1 MRLEKVELDKL
12 KEAAYNPRVKLEP
25 GMDEYEKL
33 RKSIETFGDVE
44 PIVWNQ
50 RTGNVVGGHQRLQ
63 VLRDLGKKEATV
75 SIVDM
80 DEAAEKRLNLAL
92 NKARGD
98 WDGRKLEALL
108 QEMEPEALEVSGFG
122 ADEVAIILEDND
134 GIDDWDL
141 PENEDEDWSDDVTLY
156 GASYVVTLRFRDI
169 DDARAWIQ
177 KEGLDV
183 ELKDG
188 SHTTVVR
195 FREGEA

>member
-63 VLRDLGKKEATV
+63 VLRDLGEKEATV
-75 SIVDM
+75 SVVDM

-98 WDGRKLEALL
+98 WDGEKLEALL
-108 QEMEPEALEVSGFG
+108 QEMAPDALEVSGFG
-122 ADEVAIILEDND
+122 ADEVAILLENND
-134 GIDDWDL
+134 GVNDWDGGEGDDDWQ
-141 PENEDEDWSDDVTLY
+141 EGVSLY
-156 GASYVVTLRFRDI
+156 GASFVVTLRFKDI
-169 DDARAWIQ
+169 EEARAWIQ
-177 KEGLDV
+177 KEGLDAALQ
-183 ELKDG
+183 EG
-188 SHTTVVR
+188 SHTTVIR
-195 FREGEA
+195 FGEEA

>member
-33 RKSIETFGDVE
+33 RKSIETFGDAE

-63 VLRDLGKKEATV
+63 VLRDLGKKEAIV
-75 SIVDM
+75 SVVDM

-98 WDGRKLEALL
+98 WDGKKLEALL
-108 QEMEPEALEVSGFG
+108 QEMAPDALEVSGFG
-122 ADEVAIILEDND
+122 ADEVAILLENND
-134 GIDDWDL
+134 GVDDWDG
-141 PENEDEDWSDDVTLY
+141 DEGDDDWQEGVSLY
-156 GASYVVTLRFRDI
+156 GASFVVTLRFKNI
-169 DDARAWIQ
+169 EEARAWIQ
-177 KEGLDV
+177 KEGLDAALQ
-183 ELKDG
+183 EG
-188 SHTTVVR
+188 SHTTVIR
-195 FREGEA
+195 FGEES

>member
-1 MRLEKVELDKL
+1 MRLETVELDKL

-75 SIVDM
+75 SVVDM

-98 WDGRKLEALL
+98 WDGEKLEALL
-108 QEMEPEALEVSGFG
+108 QEMAPDALEVSGFG
-122 ADEVAIILEDND
+122 ADEVAILLENND
-134 GIDDWDL
+134 GVDDWDG
-141 PENEDEDWSDDVTLY
+141 DDGDDDWQEGVNLY
-156 GASYVVTLRFRDI
+156 GASFVVTLRFKGI
-169 DDARAWIQ
+169 EEARAWIQ
-177 KEGLDV
+177 KEGLDAALQ
-183 ELKDG
+183 EG
-188 SHTTVVR
+188 SHTTVIR
-195 FREGEA
+195 FGEEA

>member
-75 SIVDM
+75 SVVDM

-98 WDGRKLEALL
+98 WDGEKLEALL
-108 QEMEPEALEVSGFG
+108 QEMAPDALEVSGFG
-122 ADEVAIILEDND
+122 ADEVAILLENND
-134 GIDDWDL
+134 GVDDWDG
-141 PENEDEDWSDDVTLY
+141 DDGDDDWQEGVNLY
-156 GASYVVTLRFRDI
+156 GASFVVTLRFKGI
-169 DDARAWIQ
+169 EEARAWIQ
-177 KEGLDV
+177 KEGLDAALQ
-183 ELKDG
+183 EG
-188 SHTTVVR
+188 SHTTVIR
-195 FREGEA
+195 FGEEA

>member
-44 PIVWNQ
+44 LIVWNH

-63 VLRDLGKKEATV
+63 VLKDLGYKKATV
-75 SIVDM
+75 SVVEM

-98 WDGRKLEALL
+98 WDGKKLEELL
-108 QEMEPEALEVSGFG
+108 QEMAPDALEVSGFG
-122 ADEVAIILEDND
+122 ADEVAILLENND
-134 GIDDWDL
+134 GVNDWDGDEGDDDWQ
-141 PENEDEDWSDDVTLY
+141 EGVSLY
-156 GASYVVTLRFRDI
+156 GASFVVTLRFKDI
-169 DDARAWIQ
+169 EEARAWIQ
-177 KEGLDV
+177 KEGLDAALQ
-183 ELKDG
+183 EG
-188 SHTTVVR
+188 SHTTVIR
-195 FREGEA
+195 FGEEA

>member
-63 VLRDLGKKEATV
+63 VLRDLGEKEATV
-75 SIVDM
+75 SVVDI
-80 DEAAEKRLNLAL
+80 DEAAEKRLNIAL

-98 WDGRKLEALL
+98 WDREKLEELL
-108 QEMEPEALEVSGFG
+108 QEMNPDALEVSGFG
-122 ADEVAIILEDND
+122 ADEVAILLENND
-134 GIDDWDL
+134 GVDDWDG
-141 PENEDEDWSDDVTLY
+141 DDGDDDWQEGVNLY
-156 GASYVVTLRFRDI
+156 GASFVVTLRFKDI
-169 DDARAWIQ
+169 EEARTWIQ
-177 KEGLDV
+177 KEGLDAALQ
-183 ELKDG
+183 EG
-188 SHTTVVR
+188 SHTTVIR
-195 FREGEA
+195 FGEEA

>member
-63 VLRDLGKKEATV
+63 VLRDLGQKEATV
-75 SIVDM
+75 SVVDM

-98 WDGRKLEALL
+98 WDGEKLEALL
-108 QEMEPEALEVSGFG
+108 QEMAPDALEVSGFG
-122 ADEVAIILEDND
+122 ADEVAILLENND
-134 GIDDWDL
+134 GLDDWDGDDG
-141 PENEDEDWSDDVTLY
+141 NDDWQDDVNFY
-156 GASYVVTLRFRDI
+156 GASFVVTERFRDI
-169 DDARAWIQ
+169 EQARAWIEA
-177 KEGLDV
+177 EGLDATLQ
-183 ELKDG
+183 EG
-188 SHTTVVR
+188 SHTTVIR
-195 FREGEA
+195 FGE

>member
-44 PIVWNQ
+44 PIVWNH

-63 VLRDLGKKEATV
+63 VLKDLGYKKATV
-75 SIVDM
+75 SVVEM

-98 WDGRKLEALL
+98 WDGKKLEELL
-108 QEMEPEALEVSGFG
+108 QEMDPDALEVSGFG
-122 ADEVAIILEDND
+122 ADEVAILLENND
-134 GIDDWDL
+134 GVNDWDGDEGDDDWQ
-141 PENEDEDWSDDVTLY
+141 EGVSLY
-156 GASYVVTLRFRDI
+156 GASFVVTLRFKDI
-169 DDARAWIQ
+169 EEARAWIQ
-177 KEGLDV
+177 KEGLDAALQ
-183 ELKDG
+183 EG
-188 SHTTVVR
+188 SHTTVIR
-195 FREGEA
+195 FGEEA

>member
-44 PIVWNQ
+44 PIVWNR

-63 VLRDLGKKEATV
+63 VLRNLGKKEATV
-75 SIVDM
+75 SVVDM

-98 WDGRKLEALL
+98 WDGKKLEELL
-108 QEMEPEALEVSGFG
+108 QEMAPDALEVSGFG
-122 ADEVAIILEDND
+122 ADEVAILLENND
-134 GIDDWDL
+134 GVNDWDGDEGDDDWQ
-141 PENEDEDWSDDVTLY
+141 EGVSLY
-156 GASYVVTLRFRDI
+156 GASFVVTLRFKAI
-169 DDARAWIQ
+169 GEARTWIQ
-177 KEGLDV
+177 KEGLDAALQ
-183 ELKDG
+183 EG
-188 SHTTVVR
+188 SHTTVIR
-195 FREGEA
+195 FGEEA

>member
-44 PIVWNQ
+44 PIVWNH

-63 VLRDLGKKEATV
+63 VLKDLGYKKATV
-75 SIVDM
+75 SVVEM

-98 WDGRKLEALL
+98 WDGKKLEELL
-108 QEMEPEALEVSGFG
+108 QEIAPDALEVSGFG
-122 ADEVAIILEDND
+122 ADEVAILLENND
-134 GIDDWDL
+134 GVNDWDGDEGDDDWQ
-141 PENEDEDWSDDVTLY
+141 EGVSLY
-156 GASYVVTLRFRDI
+156 GAAFVVTLRFKDI
-169 DDARAWIQ
+169 EEARAWIQ
-177 KEGLDV
+177 KEGLDAALQ
-183 ELKDG
+183 EG
-188 SHTTVVR
+188 SHTTVIR
-195 FREGEA
+195 FGEEA

>member
-75 SIVDM
+75 SVVDM

-98 WDGRKLEALL
+98 WDSEKLEELL
-108 QEMEPEALEVSGFG
+108 QEMAPDALEVSGFG
-122 ADEVAIILEDND
+122 ADEVAILLENND
-134 GIDDWDL
+134 GVNDWDGDEGDDDWQ
-141 PENEDEDWSDDVTLY
+141 EGVSLY
-156 GASYVVTLRFRDI
+156 GASFVVTLRFKGI
-169 DDARAWIQ
+169 EEARAWIQ
-177 KEGLDV
+177 KEGLDAALQ
-183 ELKDG
+183 EG
-188 SHTTVVR
+188 SHTTVIR
-195 FREGEA
+195 FGEEA

>member
-1 MRLEKVELDKL
+1 MRLETVELDKL

-75 SIVDM
+75 SVVDM
-80 DEAAEKRLNLAL
+80 DEAAEKRLNIAL

-98 WDGRKLEALL
+98 WDGEKLEELL
-108 QEMEPEALEVSGFG
+108 QEMDPDALEVSGFG
-122 ADEVAIILEDND
+122 ADEVAILLENND
-134 GIDDWDL
+134 GVDDWDG
-141 PENEDEDWSDDVTLY
+141 DEGDDDWQEGVNFY
-156 GASYVVTLRFRDI
+156 GASFVVTMRFGDI
-169 DDARAWIQ
+169 EEARAWIQ
-177 KEGLDV
+177 KEGLDATLQ
-183 ELKDG
+183 EG
-188 SHTTVVR
+188 SHTTVIR
-195 FREGEA
+195 FGEEA

>member
-12 KEAAYNPRVKLEP
+12 KEAAYNPRVKLES

-75 SIVDM
+75 SVVDM

-98 WDGRKLEALL
+98 WDSEKLEALL
-108 QEMEPEALEVSGFG
+108 QEMDPDALEVSGFG
-122 ADEVAIILEDND
+122 ADEVAILLENND
-134 GIDDWDL
+134 GVDDWDG
-141 PENEDEDWSDDVTLY
+141 DEGDDDWQEGVSLY
-156 GASYVVTLRFRDI
+156 GASFVVTLRFKGI
-169 DDARAWIQ
+169 EEARAWIQ
-177 KEGLDV
+177 KEGLDAALQ
-183 ELKDG
+183 EG
-188 SHTTVVR
+188 SHTTVIR
-195 FREGEA
+195 FGEES

>member
-75 SIVDM
+75 SVVDM

-92 NKARGD
+92 NKARGN
-98 WDGRKLEALL
+98 WDGEKLEELL
-108 QEMEPEALEVSGFG
+108 QEMAPDALEVSGFG
-122 ADEVAIILEDND
+122 ADEVAILLENND
-134 GIDDWDL
+134 GVDDWDG
-141 PENEDEDWSDDVTLY
+141 DDGDDDWQEGVNLY
-156 GASYVVTLRFRDI
+156 GASFVVTLRFKDI
-169 DDARAWIQ
+169 EEARTWIQ
-177 KEGLDV
+177 KEGLDAALQ
-183 ELKDG
+183 EG
-188 SHTTVVR
+188 SHTTVIR
-195 FREGEA
+195 FGEEA

>member
-75 SIVDM
+75 SVVDM
-80 DEAAEKRLNLAL
+80 DEAAEKRLNIAL

-98 WDGRKLEALL
+98 WDGEKLEELL
-108 QEMEPEALEVSGFG
+108 QEMDPDALEVSGFG
-122 ADEVAIILEDND
+122 ADEVAILLENND
-134 GIDDWDL
+134 GVDDWDG
-141 PENEDEDWSDDVTLY
+141 DEGDDDWQEGVNFY
-156 GASYVVTLRFRDI
+156 GASFVVTMRFGDI
-169 DDARAWIQ
+169 EEARAWIQ
-177 KEGLDV
+177 KEGLDATLQ
-183 ELKDG
+183 EG
-188 SHTTVVR
+188 SHTTVIR
-195 FREGEA
+195 FGEEA

>member
-63 VLRDLGKKEATV
+63 VLRNLGKKEATV
-75 SIVDM
+75 SVVDM

-98 WDGRKLEALL
+98 WDGKKLEELL
-108 QEMEPEALEVSGFG
+108 QEMAPDALEVSGFG
-122 ADEVAIILEDND
+122 ADEVAILLENND
-134 GIDDWDL
+134 GVNDWDGDEGDDDWQ
-141 PENEDEDWSDDVTLY
+141 EGVSLY
-156 GASYVVTLRFRDI
+156 GASFVVTLRFKDI
-169 DDARAWIQ
+169 EEARAWIQ
-177 KEGLDV
+177 KEGLDAALQ
-183 ELKDG
+183 EG
-188 SHTTVVR
+188 SHTTVIR
-195 FREGEA
+195 FGEEA

>member
-75 SIVDM
+75 SVVDM

-98 WDGRKLEALL
+98 WDGEKLETLL
-108 QEMEPEALEVSGFG
+108 SEMDPDALEVSGFG
-122 ADEVAIILEDND
+122 ADEVAILLENND
-134 GIDDWDL
+134 GVDDWDG
-141 PENEDEDWSDDVTLY
+141 DDGDDDWQEGVNLY
-156 GASYVVTLRFRDI
+156 GASFVVTLRFKDI
-169 DDARAWIQ
+169 EKARTWIQ
-177 KEGLDV
+177 KEGLDAALQ
-183 ELKDG
+183 EG
-188 SHTTVVR
+188 SHTTVIR
-195 FREGEA
+195 FGEEA

>member
-63 VLRDLGKKEATV
+63 VLKDLGYKKATV
-75 SIVDM
+75 SVVDM
-80 DEAAEKRLNLAL
+80 DEDAEKRLNLAL

-98 WDGRKLEALL
+98 WDGKKLEQLL
-108 QEMEPEALEVSGFG
+108 QEMDPDALEVSGFG
-122 ADEVAIILEDND
+122 ADEVAILLENND
-134 GIDDWDL
+134 GVGDWDGDDGDDDWQ
-141 PENEDEDWSDDVTLY
+141 EDVNFY
-156 GASYVVTLRFRDI
+156 GASFVVTERFRDI
-169 DDARAWIQ
+169 EQARAWLEA
-177 KEGLDV
+177 EGIEATLQ
-183 ELKDG
+183 EG
-188 SHTTVVR
+188 SHTTVIR
-195 FREGEA
+195 FGEST

>member
-44 PIVWNQ
+44 PIVWNH

-63 VLRDLGKKEATV
+63 VLKDLGYKKATV
-75 SIVDM
+75 SVVEM

-98 WDGRKLEALL
+98 WDGKKLEELL
-108 QEMEPEALEVSGFG
+108 QEMAPDALEVSGFG
-122 ADEVAIILEDND
+122 ADEVAILLENND
-134 GIDDWDL
+134 GVNDWDGDEGDDDWQ
-141 PENEDEDWSDDVTLY
+141 EGVSLY
-156 GASYVVTLRFRDI
+156 GASFVVTLRFKDI
-169 DDARAWIQ
+169 EEARAWIQ
-177 KEGLDV
+177 KEGLDAALQ
-183 ELKDG
+183 EG
-188 SHTTVVR
+188 SHTTVIR
-195 FREGEA
+195 FGEEA

>member
-25 GMDEYEKL
+25 GMDEYERL

-63 VLRDLGKKEATV
+63 VLHDLGKKETTV
-75 SIVDM
+75 SVVDM

-98 WDGRKLEALL
+98 WDGEKLEELL
-108 QEMEPEALEVSGFG
+108 QEMAPDALEVSGFG
-122 ADEVAIILEDND
+122 ADEVAILLENND
-134 GIDDWDL
+134 GVNDWDGDEGDDDWQ
-141 PENEDEDWSDDVTLY
+141 EGVSLY
-156 GASYVVTLRFRDI
+156 GASFVVTLRFKDI
-169 DDARAWIQ
+169 EEARAWIQ
-177 KEGLDV
+177 KEGLDAALQ
-183 ELKDG
+183 EG
-188 SHTTVVR
+188 SHTTVIR
-195 FREGEA
+195 FGEEA

>member
-63 VLRDLGKKEATV
+63 VLRDIGKKEATV
-75 SIVDM
+75 SVVDM

-98 WDGRKLEALL
+98 WDGEKLEELL
-108 QEMEPEALEVSGFG
+108 QEMDPDALEVSGFG
-122 ADEVAIILEDND
+122 ADEVAILLENND
-134 GIDDWDL
+134 GVDDWDG
-141 PENEDEDWSDDVTLY
+141 DDGDDDWQEGVNLY
-156 GASYVVTLRFRDI
+156 GASFVVTLRFKGI
-169 DDARAWIQ
+169 GEARTWIQ
-177 KEGLDV
+177 KEGLDAALQ
-183 ELKDG
+183 EG
-188 SHTTVVR
+188 SHTTVIR
-195 FREGEA
+195 FEEEA

>member
-75 SIVDM
+75 SVVDM

-98 WDGRKLEALL
+98 WDGEKLEELL
-108 QEMEPEALEVSGFG
+108 QEMDPDALEVSGFG
-122 ADEVAIILEDND
+122 ADEVAILLENND
-134 GIDDWDL
+134 GVDDWDG
-141 PENEDEDWSDDVTLY
+141 DDGDDDWQEGVNLY
-156 GASYVVTLRFRDI
+156 GASFVVTLRFEDI
-169 DDARAWIQ
+169 EEARAWIQ
-177 KEGLDV
+177 KEGLDAALQ
-183 ELKDG
+183 EG
-188 SHTTVVR
+188 SHTTVIR
-195 FREGEA
+195 FGEES

>member
-1 MRLEKVELDKL
+1 MKLETVELDKL

-75 SIVDM
+75 SVVDM

-98 WDGRKLEALL
+98 WDGKKLEELL
-108 QEMEPEALEVSGFG
+108 QEMAPDALEVSGFG
-122 ADEVAIILEDND
+122 ADEVAILLENND
-134 GIDDWDL
+134 GVDDWDG
-141 PENEDEDWSDDVTLY
+141 DEGDDDWQEGVSLY
-156 GASYVVTLRFRDI
+156 GASFVVTLRFKDI
-169 DDARAWIQ
+169 EEARAWIQ
-177 KEGLDV
+177 KEGLDAALR
-183 ELKDG
+183 EG
-188 SHTTVVR
+188 SHTTVIR
-195 FREGEA
+195 FGEEA

>member
-63 VLRDLGKKEATV
+63 VLRDLGEKEATV
-75 SIVDM
+75 SVVDM

-98 WDGRKLEALL
+98 WDSEKLEELL
-108 QEMEPEALEVSGFG
+108 QEMNPDALEVSGFG
-122 ADEVAIILEDND
+122 ADEVAILLENND
-134 GIDDWDL
+134 GVDDWDG
-141 PENEDEDWSDDVTLY
+141 DDGDDDWQEGVSFY
-156 GASYVVTLRFRDI
+156 GASFVVTLRFKDI
-169 DDARAWIQ
+169 EEARTWIQ
-177 KEGLDV
+177 KEGLDAALQ
-183 ELKDG
+183 EG
-188 SHTTVVR
+188 SHTTVIR
-195 FREGEA
+195 FGEEA

>member
-75 SIVDM
+75 SVVDM

-98 WDGRKLEALL
+98 WDGEKLEQLL
-108 QEMEPEALEVSGFG
+108 QEMDPDALEVSGFG
-122 ADEVAIILEDND
+122 ADEVAILLENND
-134 GIDDWDL
+134 GVDDWDG
-141 PENEDEDWSDDVTLY
+141 DDGDDDWQEGVNLY
-156 GASYVVTLRFRDI
+156 GASFVVTLRFKSI
-169 DDARAWIQ
+169 EEARTWIQ
-177 KEGLDV
+177 KEGLDAALQ
-183 ELKDG
+183 EG
-188 SHTTVVR
+188 SHTTVIR
-195 FREGEA
+195 FGEES

>member
-44 PIVWNQ
+44 PIVWNH

-63 VLRDLGKKEATV
+63 VLKDLGYKKATV
-75 SIVDM
+75 SVVEM

-98 WDGRKLEALL
+98 WDGKKLEELL
-108 QEMEPEALEVSGFG
+108 QEMAPDALEVSGFG
-122 ADEVAIILEDND
+122 ADEVAILLENND
-134 GIDDWDL
+134 GVNDWDGDEGDDDWQ
-141 PENEDEDWSDDVTLY
+141 EGVSLY
-156 GASYVVTLRFRDI
+156 GASFVVRLRFKDI
-169 DDARAWIQ
+169 EEARAWIQ
-177 KEGLDV
+177 KEGLDAALQ
-183 ELKDG
+183 EG
-188 SHTTVVR
+188 SHTTVIR
-195 FREGEA
+195 FGEEA